1 MPINFTNLSLVKKT
15 IDQHVNSRLLIVSKN
30 QSYNDVKLLINEGF
44 ELFGE
49 NRVQEAFHKY
59 NELIFNDLK
68 PIELHLIG
76 PLQTNKVKTAL
87 SIFDTIQTLDRKKLA
102 KSISDNLNKTKNRR
116 TKNFFIQVNIGNEIQ
131 KSGISTYELS
141 GLYDYA
147 SELGLNIVGLM
158 CIPPNDLE
166 PEKYFEKM
174 AKIRDGLGKNL
185 KLSMG
190 MSGDYEMALKFGSNI
205 IRVGS
210 KIFK

>member
-49 NRVQEAFHKY
+49 NRVQEAFQKY
-59 NELIFNDLK
+59 NELIVNDLK

-102 KSISDNLNKTKNRR
+102 KSISDNLNKTKNLR

-190 MSGDYEMALKFGSNI
+190 MSGDYEIALKFGSNI

>member
-1 MPINFTNLSLVKKT
+1 M
-15 IDQHVNSRLLIVSKN
+15 
-30 QSYNDVKLLINEGF
+30 
-44 ELFGE
+44 
-49 NRVQEAFHKY
+49 
-59 NELIFNDLK
+59 
-68 PIELHLIG
+68 
-76 PLQTNKVKTAL
+76 
-87 SIFDTIQTLDRKKLA
+87 DRKKLV
-102 KSISDNLNKTKNRR
+102 KSISDNLNKIQNLR

-131 KSGISTYELS
+131 KSGISTFELP

-147 SELGLNIVGLM
+147 SELGLNVVGLM

-174 AKIRDGLGKNL
+174 VRIKDRLGKNL

-190 MSGDYEMALKFGSNI
+190 MSSDYEAALKFGSNI